1 MYVNVDVKL
10 VQERVRNDLF
20 HPQNEISYIIIKI
33 IKIYIKTPAIFLSFY
48 VYLVQVKKD
57 PWFEN
62 MGQLYIGQLLVSCFW
77 LVVIGRLLFFG
88 CFWSAVF
95 FAVIGQLLLFG
106 CYWSA
111 GIVWLLLF
119 GCQCLAVIGQ
129 LLLFGCYWSAVIF
142 WLIQSAFI
150 CQLLLVCC
158 YWSDVVGC
166 YWSVVYWSAVIGRM
180 FLGGCYWLDVNGKLS
195 LVGGFGQL
203 LLIGS
208 TPVCSCSNLSSNP
221 GILPTI
227 VHTVK
232 TPGTDNGTL
241 GT

>member
-57 PWFEN
+57 TWFEN

-77 LVVIGRLLFFG
+77 LAVIGR
-88 CFWSAVF
+88 
-95 FAVIGQLLLFG
+95 
-106 CYWSA
+106 
-111 GIVWLLLF
+111 
-119 GCQCLAVIGQ
+119 

-142 WLIQSAFI
+142 WLIQSAVI
-150 CQLLLVCC
+150 RQLLLVCC

-166 YWSVVYWSAVIGRM
+166 YWSVVI
-180 FLGGCYWLDVNGKLS
+180 
-195 LVGGFGQL
+195 GQL
-203 LLIGS
+203 LLVGCFWVAVIGWMLM
-208 TPVCSCSNLSSNP
+208 VSCHWSAVLVSCY
-221 GILPTI
+221 
-227 VHTVK
+227 
-232 TPGTDNGTL
+232 
-241 GT
+241 

>member
-57 PWFEN
+57 TWFEN
-62 MGQLYIGQLLVSCFW
+62 MGQLLLVNYWSVVSGW
-77 LVVIGRLLFFG
+77 LLLVGCYFLAVFGRLF
-88 CFWSAVF
+88 F

-142 WLIQSAFI
+142 WLIQSAVI
-150 CQLLLVCC
+150 RQLLLVCC

-166 YWSVVYWSAVIGRM
+166 YWSVVI
-180 FLGGCYWLDVNGKLS
+180 
-195 LVGGFGQL
+195 GQL
-203 LLIGS
+203 LLVGCFWVAVIGWMLM
-208 TPVCSCSNLSSNP
+208 VSCHWSAVLVSCY
-221 GILPTI
+221 
-227 VHTVK
+227 
-232 TPGTDNGTL
+232 
-241 GT
+241 

>member
-57 PWFEN
+57 TWFEN

-77 LVVIGRLLFFG
+77 LVVIGRLLLVGCYWSVVIGRLLFFG

-95 FAVIGQLLLFG
+95 FC

-111 GIVWLLLF
+111 VIVWLLLVGWYCLAVSVWLLLV
-119 GCQCLAVIGQ
+119 GCYCLAVIGQ
-129 LLLFGCYWSAVIF
+129 LLFFG
-142 WLIQSAFI
+142 
-150 CQLLLVCC
+150 
-158 YWSDVVGC
+158 
-166 YWSVVYWSAVIGRM
+166 
-180 FLGGCYWLDVNGKLS
+180 
-195 LVGGFGQL
+195 
-203 LLIGS
+203 
-208 TPVCSCSNLSSNP
+208 
-221 GILPTI
+221 
-227 VHTVK
+227 
-232 TPGTDNGTL
+232 
-241 GT
+241 

>member
-57 PWFEN
+57 TWFEN

-88 CFWSAVF
+88 CFFWLLLVSCYCL
-95 FAVIGQLLLFG
+95 AVIGRL
-106 CYWSA
+106 
-111 GIVWLLLF
+111 VLF

-129 LLLFGCYWSAVIF
+129 LLLFGCYCLAVIF
-142 WLIQSAFI
+142 WLIQSAVI
-150 CQLLLVCC
+150 RQLLLVCC

-166 YWSVVYWSAVIGRM
+166 YWSVVI
-180 FLGGCYWLDVNGKLS
+180 
-195 LVGGFGQL
+195 GQL
-203 LLIGS
+203 LLVGCFWVAVIGWMLM
-208 TPVCSCSNLSSNP
+208 VSCHWSAVLVSCY
-221 GILPTI
+221 
-227 VHTVK
+227 
-232 TPGTDNGTL
+232 
-241 GT
+241 